1 VTLRSISSERT
12 GRRAPMA
19 GRFARRPGHG
29 HGGRLAQ
36 QTPDQLPLGGDAL
49 ETVQR
54 SQRLSRAVV
63 RPQGAS
69 PRRGSGRALALVMG
83 DVDLVR
89 ALGLAGIASAFFG
102 FADAPARFSRHVR
115 CTLPW
120 IDPEE
125 RPLEVLEALLAFAR
139 TQADAPVLL
148 PQTDEALLLISRHR
162 DELSRAFRFA
172 LADAELIEQLVD
184 KERFHALAEACGL
197 PVPPVRRLE
206 PRPGE
211 PSPVLD
217 LRFPVVIKPVVRR
230 SGWESIAAGTK
241 AFHVDGPDDLVAIW
255 PRLAASNSV
264 ILAQE
269 VVAGPETSIESFHAY
284 VDERGE
290 LAASFTGRK
299 IRTLPARYGHSTAV
313 QVTHR
318 PDVAELG
325 REVFACLG
333 LRGVAKA
340 DFKRDAAGRLHLLE
354 VNPRFTLWHHP
365 AALAGVNIPAM
376 VYADLTGA
384 PRPRPVDMPAE
395 VAWCKPLR
403 DVRAAR
409 AAGMAPLEW
418 LRWARSCGAVS
429 GLSREDPMP
438 FLRGALPR
446 SARHQA
452 ARVLGAPFGRRTA

>member
-1 VTLRSISSERT
+1 
-12 GRRAPMA
+12 M
-19 GRFARRPGHG
+19 
-29 HGGRLAQ
+29 AQ
-36 QTPDQLPLGGDAL
+36 QTPDQLPRSGGEL
-49 ETVQR
+49 EPVAPVQR
-54 SQRLSRAVV
+54 FTRAVA
-63 RPQGAS
+63 RPRS
-69 PRRGSGRALALVMG
+69 MPRRHAARRPLALVMG

-89 ALGLAGIASAFFG
+89 ALGLAGIGSAFFG

-125 RPLEVLEALLAFAR
+125 RPREVLDALLAFAR

-148 PQTDEALLLISRHR
+148 PQTDDALLLVSRHR
-162 DELSRAFRFA
+162 DELRHAFSFA
-172 LADAELIEQLVD
+172 LAGAELIEQLVD
-184 KERFHALAEACGL
+184 KERFHALAQACGF
-197 PVPPVRRLE
+197 PVPPARRLQ

-211 PSPVLD
+211 PPPVLD

-230 SGWESIAAGTK
+230 SGWESIAEGTK
-241 AFHVDGPDDLVAIW
+241 AFHVDGPDDLAAIW

-269 VVAGPETSIESFHAY
+269 VVPGPESSIESFHAY
-284 VDERGE
+284 VDEHGE

-313 QVTHR
+313 QVTHL

-325 REVFACLG
+325 CEVFACLG

-376 VYADLTGA
+376 VYADLTGS
-384 PRPRPVDMPAE
+384 PRPQAVDTPAD

-403 DVRAAR
+403 DVRAAY
-409 AAGMAPLEW
+409 ATGMPPHEW
-418 LRWARSCGAVS
+418 LRWARSCRAVS

-452 ARVLGAPFGRRTA
+452 KRLLGAPFRRLTG

>member
-1 VTLRSISSERT
+1 
-12 GRRAPMA
+12 M
-19 GRFARRPGHG
+19 
-29 HGGRLAQ
+29 AQ

-49 ETVQR
+49 EPEAPTAR
-54 SQRLSRAVV
+54 FARAAGRPKGMSRRRAPG
-63 RPQGAS
+63 RP
-69 PRRGSGRALALVMG
+69 LALVMG

-89 ALGLAGIASAFFG
+89 ALGLAGIGSAFFG
-102 FADAPARFSRHVR
+102 YADAPARYSRHVR
-115 CTLPW
+115 CALPW
-120 IDPEE
+120 IDPEA
-125 RPLEVLEALLAFAR
+125 RPLDVLDALLAFAR
-139 TQADAPVLL
+139 AQADAPVLL
-148 PQTDEALLLISRHR
+148 PQTDDALLLVSRHR
-162 DELSRAFRFA
+162 DELSHAFRFA
-172 LADAELIEQLVD
+172 LGDAELIEQLVD
-184 KERFHALAEACGL
+184 KERFHALAQTCGF
-197 PVPPVRRLE
+197 PVPPVRRLQ

-211 PSPVLD
+211 PPPVLD

-230 SGWESIAAGTK
+230 SGWESIADGTK
-241 AFHVDGPDDLVAIW
+241 AFHVDGPDDLAAIW

-284 VDERGE
+284 VDERGD
-290 LAASFTGRK
+290 LAAGFTGRK

-313 QVTHR
+313 QVTHL

-354 VNPRFTLWHHP
+354 INPRFTLWHHP

-384 PRPRPVDMPAE
+384 PRPQAADTPGD

-403 DVRAAR
+403 DVRAAH

-418 LRWARSCGAVS
+418 LRWARSCSAVS

-446 SARHQA
+446 SARHHA
-452 ARVLGAPFGRRTA
+452 ARLLGAPFRRRAA